1 MTIETDIVNWA
12 RTRPTWQRAILRR
25 VARGDHLDDKDYCGI
40 VDKLCEA
47 VWKGSEAFEISDFPA
62 TSPSAGQV
70 SILAIK
76 DIDKVNALVK
86 GQELRFAPEGL
97 TLVFG
102 ENGSGK
108 SGYARL
114 IKAMVRTR
122 HREGILTDIFS
133 DAGTGTA
140 TAVITLQT
148 DGDVLDVSWPEG
160 DRSGSSTRFCSTTR
174 LAATRT
180 SPGRPRPRTA
190 RIRSSSWTGSY
201 ARGMVS
207 ARNWIDASPE
217 TAVKPSR
224 FRSSTNVQPPRSCS
238 RDYRRG
244 RRRTTLK
251 RRAICPMTWPF
262 KSNAL
267 SRRRRGSRQPTR
279 PRKRPDSRQQHDTSK
294 LAEHVAE
301 FSESL
306 GDETT
311 ACLRE
316 AHTALRTARAASMLA
331 SEESF
336 EDEPIGGVGTAA
348 WRSLWEAARH
358 FAVERV
364 LDFPPASP
372 HARCVLC
379 HQELDEKA
387 SDRLKRFDAFIK
399 NETQQN
405 LDAATKAWKYAVR
418 RIETLDTTPAQ
429 VLSALDTLGD
439 EHSDLIER
447 YRSAMHTCVERRDQL
462 LKQHAGEPWSEPAT
476 PLPKVPENDLAE
488 RANKL
493 RAKAGGIDD
502 ESFAKEIESAA
513 SERRELEAKVELAK
527 YRKFLVAEVQRL
539 RELEKLEQVKEQAD
553 TRGVSRKAAEITRE
567 HVTTV
572 MRDRFTRETERLRL
586 ERVTLADAGGPKG
599 ALRHQPAFVGAIQR
613 APLPRVLSEGEQTAL
628 GLAGF
633 FTEAYL
639 V

>member
-12 RTRPTWQRAILRR
+12 RTRPAWQRAILRR
-25 VARGDHLDDKDYCGI
+25 VARGDHLDDEDYRGI
-40 VDKLCEA
+40 VDKLCETD
-47 VWKGSEAFEISDFPA
+47 WKGNEAFEVSDFPA
-62 TSPSAGQV
+62 ASPSAGQV

-86 GQELRFAPEGL
+86 GQELRFAREGL
-97 TLVFG
+97 TLVFD

-108 SGYARL
+108 SGYARV

-122 HREGILTDIFS
+122 HREDILTDIFS
-133 DAGTGTA
+133 DSGTGTG

-148 DGDVLDVSWPEG
+148 DGDALDVSWPEG
-160 DRSGSSTRFCSTTR
+160 ERSELNQISFYDEACGDAYLTREAETTYRPHALFVMDGLIRACDGAREELDRRVAGNRSQAVAFPKLDERTTAGQLLEKLSLRTTKNDTETACNLPDDVAVQIERFKQEEAR
-174 LAATRT
+174 LAATNPAKEKARLQA
-180 SPGRPRPRTA
+180 TA
-190 RIRSSSWTGSY
+190 RHF
-201 ARGMVS
+201 
-207 ARNWIDASPE
+207 D
-217 TAVKPSR
+217 
-224 FRSSTNVQPPRSCS
+224 
-238 RDYRRG
+238 
-244 RRRTTLK
+244 
-251 RRAICPMTWPF
+251 
-262 KSNAL
+262 
-267 SRRRRGSRQPTR
+267 
-279 PRKRPDSRQQHDTSK
+279 K

-301 FSESL
+301 FTESL

-316 AHTALRTARAASMLA
+316 AHAALRTARAASTLA

-372 HARCVLC
+372 DARCVLC
-379 HQELDEKA
+379 QQELDEEA

-399 NETQQN
+399 NETEQN

-429 VLSALDTLGD
+429 VLSALDTLGE

-447 YRSAMHTCVERRDQL
+447 YRSAMHTCSARRDEL
-462 LKQHAGEPWSEPAT
+462 LKQDAGEPWSEPAT
-476 PLPKVPENDLAE
+476 PLPKVPTNDLAE

-502 ESFAKEIESAA
+502 ESFAKEIESVA

-539 RELEKLEQVKEQAD
+539 RELEKLEQLKGQAD
-553 TRGVSRKAAEITRE
+553 TRGVSRKAAEITPRARDHG
-567 HVTTV
+567 HV
-572 MRDRFTRETERLRL
+572 
-586 ERVTLADAGGPKG
+586 
-599 ALRHQPAFVGAIQR
+599 H
-613 APLPRVLSEGEQTAL
+613 S
-628 GLAGF
+628 
-633 FTEAYL
+633 
-639 V
+639 